1 MSYRFTSVQ
10 RDTKQFELRDERRQ
24 WPSETL
30 LTAYT
35 HTHKHTNS
43 QTAFV
48 RRNEKTVK
56 GLIHTALLL

>member
-10 RDTKQFELRDERRQ
+10 HDTKQFELRDERRQ

-30 LTAYT
+30 LTA
-35 HTHKHTNS
+35 HTHKHTVP

-48 RRNEKTVK
+48 CPNEKTVK

>member
-10 RDTKQFELRDERRQ
+10 CDTKQFELGDERRQ
-24 WPSETL
+24 H
-30 LTAYT
+30 T
-35 HTHKHTNS
+35 HTHKHTNP

-48 RRNEKTVK
+48 RPNEKTVK